1 MISPNT
7 LSLPTVLKQRPT
19 TTKNAKRKFNA
30 AVPLNATPPL
40 DGRVSG
46 GNGGD
51 KLVRSH
57 LQNQVASPN
66 ALAPLNVEELALLP
80 RWYSKYFT
88 VKTGPVLVGR
98 RGVHGDGSCFFH
110 AVCVALNTENYLHV
124 SPTEQKHIGHVFR
137 CNFNNHITNRRW
149 KTFLKKHDV
158 QTDVTFEKLKQ
169 NFCTNHFWAD
179 ELMIKLVSD
188 VLRLDLIFLNGN
200 TGEIYCGVHG
210 KKKDPMIVIMWI
222 KESHFEPVF
231 CIRYT
236 DHENSRHEPPTPE
249 RLSDNGLRVQVPGDG
264 SNVKVQ
270 FKFTWE
276 HDSDIINSVLNNYRR
291 QCSVVVT

>member
-1 MISPNT
+1 MINVNT
-7 LSLPTVLKQRPT
+7 LSLPKVLDRRRQ
-19 TTKNAKRKFNA
+19 TTKNTKRQFNA
-30 AVPLNATPPL
+30 AVPPNATPDSKGVGAVGGL
-40 DGRVSG
+40 VS
-46 GNGGD
+46 
-51 KLVRSH
+51 SH
-57 LQNQVASPN
+57 RHNQAVSPN
-66 ALAPLNVEELALLP
+66 APALAPLNVEELALLP
-80 RWYSKYFT
+80 RWYSKYFEI
-88 VKTGPVLVGR
+88 KTGPVLVGR

-110 AVCVALNTENYLHV
+110 AVCVALNTQNYLHV
-124 SPTEQKHIGHVFR
+124 PPTEQKHIGHVFR

-149 KTFLKKHDV
+149 NAFLKKHDV

-179 ELMIKLVSD
+179 EMMIKLVSD

-236 DHENSRHEPPTPE
+236 NHGSAAPE
-249 RLSDNGLRVQVPGDG
+249 SPSDNELAAQVSGAG